1 MLNTREFM
9 NAILAIVADST
20 DETSVAVRE
29 KANAELARLDATNEK
44 RRNTLTKAQKE
55 NEPIKAQ
62 IMEFGVGKI
71 DMLASEVAEGV
82 GVSTSKASA
91 LCRALVEDGKMTVK
105 DVKVKGKASCK
116 AYTLIIEHAE

>member
-1 MLNTREFM
+1 MLNNREFM

-20 DETSVAVRE
+20 NEKASAVRE
-29 KANAELARLDATNEK
+29 KAEAELMKLDATNEK
-44 RRNTLTKAQKE
+44 RRNTPTKAQRE

-71 DMLASEVAEGV
+71 DMLAAEVAEGV

-116 AYTLIIEHAE
+116 AYTLVVERAE